1 MTVHRRPVGALAQ
14 RATRLRWRLI
24 DAVAQAHRRVDH
36 GAAMLTFDDGPM
48 PGSTDRVLDV
58 LAELDVKATF
68 FCVGKNARA
77 HPGLVRRIRAEG
89 HAVGSHSYS
98 HPHPR
103 ETALRTLARDYAQGR
118 DAVAEALGEDTRL
131 FRPPHGHLGFASAAV
146 LRDQGLLP
154 WLWSVDPEDWRPGA
168 TREHVTFV
176 AGQAGAGDVVLLHDW
191 IEQPWAPE
199 ALDRSSTVR
208 SLPDI
213 AAAIRGRGLVLKTLD
228 REGQPEGE
236 QPL

>member
-1 MTVHRRPVGALAQ
+1 MTVRRWPVDALAR
-14 RATRLRWRLI
+14 RATRLRWRLV
-24 DAVAQAHRRVDH
+24 DAAAQVHRRVDE
-36 GAAMLTFDDGPM
+36 GVAMLTFDDGPM

-98 HPHPR
+98 HPDPR
-103 ETALRTLARDYAQGR
+103 EIGLRALARDYAQGR
-118 DAVAEALGEDTRL
+118 EAVAEALGEDTRL
-131 FRPPHGHLGFASAAV
+131 FRPPHGHVGFASAAV
-146 LRDQGLLP
+146 LRGQGLLP
-154 WLWSVDPEDWRPGA
+154 WLWSVDPEDWRPGV

-191 IEQPWAPE
+191 VEQPWSVE
-199 ALDRSSTVR
+199 ALDRSSTVC
-208 SLPDI
+208 SLADI
-213 AAAIRGRGLVLKTLD
+213 AAAIRGRGLVLQALD
-228 REGQPEGE
+228 DEGQP
-236 QPL
+236 